1 MSFREKSAWI
11 SFVLVFV
18 ASTVYFAHAVAVM
31 VTHAGFGR
39 LAYLFFALVVGLVLL
54 EVVLHIVIAVRAPS
68 EAKSPKDERER
79 LIDMKATQIAF
90 PVLLVGALSA
100 NLPMHLGGGR
110 WEMSQLILFA
120 VAAAELVKFGAQI
133 VYHRRGF

>member
-18 ASTVYFAHAVAVM
+18 ASVVYFAHAVAVM
-31 VTHAGFGR
+31 VTHTGFGR
-39 LAYLFFALVVGLVLL
+39 LAYLFFGLVVGLVVL
-54 EVVLHIVIAVRAPS
+54 EVILHIVIAARRPS
-68 EAKSPKDERER
+68 EATSPKDERER

-120 VAAAELVKFGAQI
+120 VAMAELVKFGAQI